1 MLFLTVLTSYLT
13 FALSF
18 LFCSTNIQTKDDIA
32 NVKFVKTFPP
42 KKNFAQLIDNSSD
55 IEEIID
61 DNIFGTDTDSG
72 YEKPDKSKRRSET
85 SERSARSS
93 EVSGNKRYSE
103 TSQIGTVTLEEF
115 EIADAKKLPTKISAN
130 KKIRKKRDITNS
142 SKNGIRRIRIQSEES
157 SDESGVR
164 SVRSSRFSQLSSV
177 TVTFDEEEEVKVEN
191 LPMQDKEP
199 ETVFENDKRDLTLAK
214 RTSQQSVNIVTS
226 SSAAKL
232 PDKYPE
238 NVPEKRP
245 ESGRN
250 SQIEL
255 KILGPLHQSG
265 SARNSVTSHSN
276 LSVNS
281 TPETKLP
288 PVKPVKS
295 DYSIVVF
302 NNLNDNNNP
311 DKVRSLHSGTTL
323 TEISEG
329 TTLTGVLE
337 RPGSSFVDLSEPSN
351 LTQTP
356 RSGHPAKVT
365 KWKVTKQ

>member
-1 MLFLTVLTSYLT
+1 MLFV
-13 FALSF
+13 
-18 LFCSTNIQTKDDIA
+18 FCSTTIQTKDDIA

-42 KKNFAQLIDNSSD
+42 KKNFAQLIDNNSD

-85 SERSARSS
+85 SERSTRSS
-93 EVSGNKRYSE
+93 EVSENKRYSE

-115 EIADAKKLPTKISAN
+115 EIEEAKKPATKISAK
-130 KKIRKKRDITNS
+130 KKISKKPDSTNS
-142 SKNGIRRIRIQSEES
+142 RKSGIRRIRIQSEES
-157 SDESGVR
+157 SDESGVK
-164 SVRSSRFSQLSSV
+164 SVRSSRFSQVSSV
-177 TVTFDEEEEVKVEN
+177 TVTIDEEDKVEN

-214 RTSQQSVNIVTS
+214 RTSQQSVNVVSS

-232 PDKYPE
+232 PDKYSE
-238 NVPEKRP
+238 NVPEKLS

-250 SQIEL
+250 SQLL
-255 KILGPLHQSG
+255 KILEPLHQSG

-276 LSVNS
+276 LSVNATS
-281 TPETKLP
+281 EAKLP
-288 PVKPVKS
+288 PVKPVNS

-302 NNLNDNNNP
+302 NNLNDNNNS
-311 DKVRSLHSGTTL
+311 DKIRSLHSGTTL

-329 TTLTGVLE
+329 TTLTGVSE
-337 RPGSSFVDLSEPSN
+337 RPESSFVELLEPSN
-351 LTQTP
+351 LNQTS